1 MGAFACRQLRA
12 HIAPLARGPEMR
24 EKVLHREGHIL
35 DTSSS
40 FASLSRAPKR
50 SLTEAE
56 IPEHLPELRLITSV
70 MYASAASCCVLVQT
84 VSEHLQC

>member
-1 MGAFACRQLRA
+1 MKGKTLD
-12 HIAPLARGPEMR
+12 R
-24 EKVLHREGHIL
+24 EQNVL

-40 FASLSRAPKR
+40 ICSISKAKR

-70 MYASAASCCVLVQT
+70 M
-84 VSEHLQC
+84 